1 MGESR
6 FNRYIFK
13 ALGYWATMFSL
24 ILFVT
29 FNMAVAGD
37 TQQNHKKIDAEK
49 SDIVHI
55 TSDKLISYNKGGY
68 AEFIGNV
75 TATQK
80 ETIITADRIKVIF
93 KKDLANAGSLSV
105 NEESI
110 SKIIANGNVKIKFDN
125 RVAVTQQAVY
135 NTKTKVLVLTG
146 DGSRITSGK
155 NTISGE
161 KITFYRADGRLNVE
175 SGSKKRVDAVFYSGE
190 QDRK

>member
-93 KKDLANAGSLSV
+93 KKDLANTGSLSV

>member
-1 MGESR
+1 VEESR
-6 FNRYIFK
+6 FNQHIFK
-13 ALGYWATMFSL
+13 ALGYWTTIFSL
-24 ILFVT
+24 MSLVT
-29 FNMAVAGD
+29 LHMAVSGD
-37 TQQNHKKIDAEK
+37 TQQNHKKINTEK
-49 SDIVHI
+49 NDIIHI

-75 TATQK
+75 TATQEK
-80 ETIITADRIKVIF
+80 TIITADRIKVMF

-110 SKIIANGNVKIKFDN
+110 SKIVANGNVKIKFDN
-125 RVAVTQQAVY
+125 RVAVAQQAVY
-135 NTKTKVLVLTG
+135 NTNTKVLILTG

-175 SGSKKRVDAVFYSGE
+175 SGSKNRVDALFYSGQ

>member
-93 KKDLANAGSLSV
+93 KKDLANTGSLSV

-161 KITFYRADGRLNVE
+161 IITFYRADGRLNVE

>member
-1 MGESR
+1 VGESR

-93 KKDLANAGSLSV
+93 KKDLANTGSLSV

>member
-1 MGESR
+1 
-6 FNRYIFK
+6 
-13 ALGYWATMFSL
+13 MFSL

-93 KKDLANAGSLSV
+93 KKDLANTGSLSV